1 MPFKDYP
8 MPPEKPEFVLRE
20 GYDKN
25 MPRVT
30 YDFND
35 GCRVMIHPMEDAE
48 KTPTFSVVMTDL
60 DRGHVLFAD
69 SGIRPGTMLVSKKK
83 YYIRWGLEVRDDETG
98 RLAGRAELD
107 LFAHDTLVMFPV
119 GTLGDSIAWL
129 SATWEFA
136 QNCNGAR
143 TYSRLFVVVNPTI
156 KELYDDAMFGDVHP
170 LHLLTPDEL
179 EKMRDAGKIKP
190 YATYAVG
197 LFIGDDDCDTRPFE
211 YQKLGL
217 IDVARSILGTWPRND
232 AAGLEPLPPP
242 KPKDYTDYE
251 YALPSGPY
259 AAIAVQA
266 SMPFKSWLNA
276 YGWMNVVQHLKDLGL
291 GAVCV
296 DREPATQS
304 GPVCVSI
311 PHGAEDY
318 TGDWGLQN
326 RAATIKGAEMFIGC
340 SSGLAWLA
348 WACRVPAIV
357 IGGFTEP
364 FNEAPEMVRV
374 YNPHVCRGC
383 WNDTRFKFD
392 VSDPLWCPR
401 HRNDKRHL
409 ECSTCI
415 SAESVIRAIDRIHGI
430 AQAVTPEAKP

>member
-25 MPRVT
+25 MPRIT

-69 SGIRPGTMLVSKKK
+69 SGIKPGTMLVSKKK
-83 YYIRWGLEVRDDETG
+83 YYIRWGIEVRDDETG
-98 RLAGRAELD
+98 ALAGRAELD

-143 TYSRLFVVVNPTI
+143 TYSRLFAVVNPSI

-170 LHLLTPDEL
+170 LHLVTPDEL
-179 EKMRDAGKIKP
+179 EKMREAGKIKP

-197 LFIGDDDCDTRPFE
+197 LFIGDDDCDTRPVE

-217 IDVARSILGTWPRND
+217 IDVARSILGTWPHSEGSCL
-232 AAGLEPLPPP
+232 APLPVP
-242 KPKDYTDYE
+242 KSNSLWNEAVGK
-251 YALPSGPY
+251 PY
-259 AAIAVQA
+259 AVIAVQA

-276 YGWMNVVQHLKDLGL
+276 HGWMDVVWHLEQLGL
-291 GAVCV
+291 KTVCI

-304 GPVCVSI
+304 GPVCVTI
-311 PHGAEDY
+311 PHGAVDC
-318 TGDWGLQN
+318 TGAEPITE
-326 RAATIKGAEMFIGC
+326 RAAIIKGAEMFIGC

-401 HRNDKRHL
+401 HRNDRRHL

-415 SAESVIRAIDRIHGI
+415 SADSVILAIDRIHGI
-430 AQAVTPEAKP
+430 AQVVTPEARP